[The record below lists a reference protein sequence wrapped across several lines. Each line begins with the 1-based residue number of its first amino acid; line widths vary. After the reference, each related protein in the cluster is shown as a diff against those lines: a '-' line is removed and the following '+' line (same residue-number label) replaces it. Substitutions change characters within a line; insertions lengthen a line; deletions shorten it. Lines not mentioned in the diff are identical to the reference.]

1 MVVKLLT
8 RRKTEYIKYR
18 KTFKI
23 AYRTVQK
30 EKVNTSEE
38 REKGGG
44 VDGEMGKK
52 DFWVKKQQP
61 RIHKSQ
67 SS

>member
-1 MVVKLLT
+1 MAVKLLT
-8 RRKTEYIKYR
+8 CRKTEYIKYR

-23 AYRTVQK
+23 AYKTVQK
-30 EKVNTSEE
+30 EKVNTSKKE
-38 REKGGG
+38 RERGGM
-44 VDGEMGKK
+44 EKWEKK

-61 RIHKSQ
+61 RTHKSQ

>member
-38 REKGGG
+38 RGG
-44 VDGEMGKK
+44 DGWRNGGKK

-61 RIHKSQ
+61 RTHKSQ

>member
-38 REKGGG
+38 RGG
-44 VDGEMGKK
+44 DGWRNGEKK

-61 RIHKSQ
+61 RTHKSQ